1 MENTQR
7 VIPSLYFK
15 GHFPLKSSI
24 SKITDRTR
32 SFSSFRLLLKLNLK
46 LRRILIEKR
55 KETNGGSS
63 LRSEEKQPGL
73 GENVGR
79 LPTGKSSISKQGAW
93 TRRTRFYQSAGEDK
107 PFTQKRKRNRNETKG
122 FVLRSKIGEMR
133 WHATEDQWEPLPIS
147 WKTSLTVFPREQNK
161 TWGKVFDEKSLT
173 PEDVR
178 LS

>member
-1 MENTQR
+1 MENTPR

-15 GHFPLKSSI
+15 GHFPLQSSI

-79 LPTGKSSISKQGAW
+79 LPTGKSSISKQGA
-93 TRRTRFYQSAGEDK
+93 
-107 PFTQKRKRNRNETKG
+107 
-122 FVLRSKIGEMR
+122 
-133 WHATEDQWEPLPIS
+133 
-147 WKTSLTVFPREQNK
+147 
-161 TWGKVFDEKSLT
+161 
-173 PEDVR
+173 
-178 LS
+178 